1 MTRNY
6 ITSTTKSTTP
16 STTQL
21 FHLDCSNVVI
31 IVSITVAIAVVLPNL
46 NPNPVLSTLNNL
58 TCGPNLVDGLHIGI
72 VQVSFFISHAAGNK
86 LEGNVLT
93 K

>member
-21 FHLDCSNVVI
+21 FHLDFI